1 MLENYFPIL
10 IFIFVGLAIGVV
22 PLTLGWLISLRL
34 GTHKPDSAKLS
45 PYECGFEAFEDA
57 PLVKSVQEQQKEIE
71 DLQAAI
77 QKRDQQINVLEASVK
92 NLKTE
97 NSEIA
102 FMKEELEKIKKILG
116 MEANSKIKI
125 KQK

>member
-1 MLENYFPIL
+1 M
-10 IFIFVGLAIGVV
+10 GGDKDR
-22 PLTLGWLISLRL
+22 TLGLRY
-34 GTHKPDSAKLS
+34 TD
-45 PYECGFEAFEDA
+45 FVA